1 MAYSSSFLLTH
12 KRRRAGLRGGQ
23 ATLERYGPERMRDWG
38 KLGGRPRLPTLA
50 EMESRQRSRQ
60 SNAEK
65 RSNHGNR
72 LPTTSLRRKLREL
85 LNIDTGGAVVSG
97 TSVLPERSE

>member
-1 MAYSSSFLLTH
+1 MITNPENLTD

-38 KLGGRPRLPTLA
+38 KLGGRPRLPNLA
-50 EMESRQRSRQ
+50 EVESRQRSRQ

-65 RSNHGNR
+65 RSHQSDR
-72 LPTTSLRRKLREL
+72 LPTTSLRRVLREL
-85 LNIDTGGAVVSG
+85 LNIDTGGAVASG
-97 TSVLPERSE
+97 TSVLPERSH